1 MMHQQE
7 EQEQEYHKDLTH
19 DDVLLRRSWIPQQDH
34 CGQQLQL

>member
-19 DDVLLRRSWIPQQDH
+19 DVLLKRSWIPQQDH
-34 CGQQLQL
+34 CAQQLQL